1 MLSFTDRFKQMA
13 RNIRT
18 YEQYLT
24 CGFTDAPSFDKY
36 GWIDNDKDLEHSK
49 ESVVIFQDGSNGLTV
64 ELCQLPNNNWVSG
77 ILLTLSESGHYGGAS
92 IWDEQHPDRQSAYM
106 AALKIA
112 LADVQHSSCKGD
124 ARYAKIIQQK
134 MVESLQ
140 LSLF

>member
-1 MLSFTDRFKQMA
+1 MNRTEEEIIKSFKTALANGDIKTLQYMLSFTDRFEQMA

-77 ILLTLSESGHYGGAS
+77 ILL
-92 IWDEQHPDRQSAYM
+92 
-106 AALKIA
+106 
-112 LADVQHSSCKGD
+112 
-124 ARYAKIIQQK
+124 
-134 MVESLQ
+134 MVEPVSGTNSTRTDNRHIWQ
-140 LSLF
+140 H